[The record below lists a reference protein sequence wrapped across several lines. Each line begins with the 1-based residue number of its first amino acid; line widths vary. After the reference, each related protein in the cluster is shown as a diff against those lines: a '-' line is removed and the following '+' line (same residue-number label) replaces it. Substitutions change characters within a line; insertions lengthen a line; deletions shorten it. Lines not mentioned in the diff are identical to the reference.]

1 MLKCRQYEDLR
12 KQLGVREEDSIEKV
26 LFGGGEEYLL
36 RLEER
41 MRARTS
47 WTGGRLIRSKLE
59 CRIEV
64 YTPTPKYTKVSKYL

>member
-36 RLEER
+36 RLEENE
-41 MRARTS
+41 S
-47 WTGGRLIRSKLE
+47 KDFLDGREIDSKQAGVPYRSLYSYPK
-59 CRIEV
+59 V
-64 YTPTPKYTKVSKYL
+64 YQSK